1 MKVSKVMNWILAV
14 VLISTVSFSIVN
26 LAAGEKKHTPQPL
39 TKEQKMMMKNMA
51 MKNMDKYMASKQ
63 AMMQNL
69 PKRLMSTQ
77 KEAIKWGEELF
88 NDKKALGTNGQ
99 ACASCHPGGGT
110 TGGEAETPMASELT
124 GKPYKLPIPT
134 LVGAAATFP
143 KYKVPND
150 QVVTLTDMQ
159 NNCIQMFMAAQ
170 PLDPTSKEA
179 RALTAYVSSLSNN
192 DKISVGEVPEMM
204 KKMMGKMDKMGKK

>member
-1 MKVSKVMNWILAV
+1 MKRVNLFRNALAIVMVAAV
-14 VLISTVSFSIVN
+14 TFAIVN
-26 LAAGEKKHTPQPL
+26 LGAQEKKHVPKPL

-51 MKNMDKYMASKQ
+51 MKNMDKFMAGGMKE
-63 AMMQNL
+63 MMQKL
-69 PKRLMSTQ
+69 PKHMMMTQ
-77 KEAIKWGEELF
+77 KETIKYGEQLF

-110 TGGEAETPMASELT
+110 TGGEAETPMASEVT
-124 GKPYKLPIPT
+124 GKAYKLPIPS

-150 QVVTLTDMQ
+150 AVITVGDMA

-170 PLDPTSKEA
+170 PLDLKSKEG
-179 RALTAYVSSLSNN
+179 RALVAYVTSLSNE
-192 DKISVGEVPEMM
+192 DKVEVGAVPEMM
-204 KKMMGKMDKMGKK
+204 KKMMKGQMGKK